1 MSFQL
6 IHFLSLL
13 CNRRKASVYFSVKVE
28 MLHNDCAAQQKV
40 LGILIA
46 SWTGVQL
53 QGHLEEKS
61 FNGQN
66 HKTYNRETLHKG
78 TREWHLIK
86 PLGHYFSPDPMF
98 ITSCHIGYSA
108 MAPGQADAADFDN
121 DIQILFEKRAKKKLA
136 RARGICIRSTQTYLN
151 IHSRQ
156 CRTVRT
162 ACVCYA
168 NGVHLAL
175 CFH

>member
-1 MSFQL
+1 
-6 IHFLSLL
+6 
-13 CNRRKASVYFSVKVE
+13 

-46 SWTGVQL
+46 SRTGVQL
-53 QGHLEEKS
+53 HAEERDIWER
-61 FNGQN
+61 N
-66 HKTYNRETLHKG
+66 HSMDKTTKRIIGKPCTKEQALQSGIWSSLLAIISSLLLCSLLPIIKG
-78 TREWHLIK
+78 DFAVAR
-86 PLGHYFSPDPMF
+86 
-98 ITSCHIGYSA
+98 
-108 MAPGQADAADFDN
+108 GQADAADFDN
-121 DIQILFEKRAKKKLA
+121 DIQILFEKRDKKKLA
-136 RARGICIRSTQTYLN
+136 WARGICIQNTLAYLN